1 MKAKLEQGS
10 DETDVLGWMHRCA
23 LELIGQGGLGYS
35 LDNLVTPTRNEYGE
49 ALKKYLYVSALTLP
63 SIDTKAQHCRH
74 SHSAHS

>member
-35 LDNLVTPTRNEYGE
+35 FDPLVEDRPNEYGA
-49 ALKKYLYVSALTLP
+49 ALKEFMLVSVHLHTL
-63 SIDTKAQHCRH
+63 SF
-74 SHSAHS
+74 